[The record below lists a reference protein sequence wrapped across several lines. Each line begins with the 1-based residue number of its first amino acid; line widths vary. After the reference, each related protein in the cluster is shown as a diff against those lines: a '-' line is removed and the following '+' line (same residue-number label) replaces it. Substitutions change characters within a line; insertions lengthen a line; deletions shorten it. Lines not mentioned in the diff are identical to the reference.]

1 MALPNRQGSWPFCP
15 QCGSIFNAPENDLV
29 RCLECSFE
37 CPYEQLGVGVVVTM
51 SAPVPRPN
59 WLDKNIG
66 DDGMKSTKDRN
77 ALIEEICPKC
87 GNPEMYFYTMQ
98 LRSADEGS
106 TVFYECPSCDH
117 KFSANN

>member
-1 MALPNRQGSWPFCP
+1 MSKTITIR
-15 QCGSIFNAPENDLV
+15 DLYGRGGEEWSQIV
-29 RCLECSFE
+29 I
-37 CPYEQLGVGVVVTM
+37 
-51 SAPVPRPN
+51 
-59 WLDKNIG
+59 WLDENVG
-66 DDGMKSTKDRN
+66 DDGMKSTKERN